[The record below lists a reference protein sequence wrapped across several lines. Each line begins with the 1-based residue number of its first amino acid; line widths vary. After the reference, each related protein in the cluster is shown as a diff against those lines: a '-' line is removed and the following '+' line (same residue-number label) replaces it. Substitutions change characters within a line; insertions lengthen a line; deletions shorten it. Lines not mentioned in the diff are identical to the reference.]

1 MADMDFPA
9 SPIVGQ
15 RYIAP
20 TSGVVYEWN
29 GMAWVVGFYDVSN
42 EQFTV
47 IGDLIDQIRVLL
59 QDTDDTAGYR
69 YSTASII
76 MNINQGLLEMY
87 RMRPDIF
94 LETSFVVPFFSS
106 QDLAQDWPIEEQW
119 IPSIIYYAVGMTQ
132 VRDDEGT
139 QDTRASAF
147 LTKFT
152 ATLVPPP

>member
-1 MADMDFPA
+1 MDFPA